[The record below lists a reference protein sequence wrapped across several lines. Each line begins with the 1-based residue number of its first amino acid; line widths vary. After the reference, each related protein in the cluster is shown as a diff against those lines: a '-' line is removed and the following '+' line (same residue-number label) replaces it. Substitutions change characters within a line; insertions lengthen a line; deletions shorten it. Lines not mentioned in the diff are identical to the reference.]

1 MTKPEINFLQKTFAL
16 MNSMILSGENHSAS
30 SKDSY
35 ETAMKLL
42 SEKEK
47 SINKTH
53 DLMYPPGYSF
63 HAEYIPTGETW
74 HILGIDID
82 NNRVCAAGYPQ
93 TIAKL
98 TDCKNVTPFKK
109 LTEEELKYRTKYFG
123 SNWR

>member
-1 MTKPEINFLQKTFAL
+1 MTKPEIKFLQKTFAL

-42 SEKEK
+42 SEKEE

-63 HAEYIPTGETW
+63 HAEHIPTGETW
-74 HILGIDID
+74 LILGIDID
-82 NNRVCAAGYPQ
+82 NDRVCAAGYPP

-98 TDCKNVTPFKK
+98 SDCRNVTAIEK
-109 LTEEELKYRTKYFG
+109 LTEDELRYRKRKFG